1 MLLNVRSGVQHL
13 ADKLDFVDGKVDP
26 DSVPDSPVP
35 ASDHPDDI
43 IKQISH
49 ILSRSGNLFVY
60 CTIFYLLSSGRHGIL
75 MTDNSGL
82 RINNLMN
89 SLGEDGL
96 EGAKARAGNDL
107 SRNLSSFRQP
117 TTRVGQ
123 LHSLSGGYL

>member
-1 MLLNVRSGVQHL
+1 MRSGVQHL

-35 ASDHPDDI
+35 ASDQPDDI

-75 MTDNSGL
+75 MSDKPD
-82 RINNLMN
+82 I
-89 SLGEDGL
+89 SL
-96 EGAKARAGNDL
+96 
-107 SRNLSSFRQP
+107 
-117 TTRVGQ
+117 
-123 LHSLSGGYL
+123 